1 MHIKKGLK
9 MWLKFIPHYAKTKIN
24 SEVERI
30 WHNCEIA
37 TYHLNEN
44 QLLFLIF
51 LSSAATLDF
60 TDSTLA

>member
-1 MHIKKGLK
+1 